1 MSTPFWD
8 SQVEVQAQQD
18 WRNLQKNTRSFN
30 LKLSANIRPGA
41 KYREFSLKILYKVKK
56 LPLALGIRVGLS
68 LFFLE
73 KYVISMYFWC
83 IKGKSPWNF
92 LEISL
97 SSPCAFYVISSHRR
111 KPLDCACS
119 WSYIQQILAF
129 SHYICRD
136 SVLARIKLT
145 SNKKRQGLEFGIT

>member
-30 LKLSANIRPGA
+30 LKLSADIRPGA
-41 KYREFSLKILYKVKK
+41 KYREFILKILNKVKK
-56 LPLALGIRVGLS
+56 MTISPGNYGGS
-68 LFFLE
+68 KPFFFLE
-73 KYVISMYFWC
+73 KYVISMYLWC

-92 LEISL
+92 LENSL

-111 KPLDCACS
+111 KPLDCTCS

-129 SHYICRD
+129 SHYCRD
-136 SVLARIKLT
+136 SLLARIKLT
-145 SNKKRQGLEFGIT
+145 SNKNKKSKRKWKQ